1 MSNDSEATQFARTL
15 ANIGRRTLYSCEA
28 LPDDLLQWSPPFS
41 NVGAP
46 LSLAIDLAKDIEN
59 WVLVP
64 IGGRQPLLNQSL
76 EVKPIRSFIALSACY
91 SQWMKSVHTILDNM
105 PNSFMNLFVESRSL
119 PGKGRG
125 KRRPTVHA
133 CLLTA
138 VEKSASQLGRIEA
151 ACQVVSWNNMPLA
164 SADLVHLRGI
174 HNTAIS
180 VHGS

>member
-1 MSNDSEATQFARTL
+1 MSNDSEAAQFARTL

-41 NVGAP
+41 DVGSP
-46 LSLAIDLAKDIEN
+46 LAHAIDLARDIEN

-76 EVKPIRSFIALSACY
+76 EIKPIRSLIALSTCY
-91 SQWMKSVHTILDNM
+91 SQWIKSVHTILDNI
-105 PNSFMNLFVESRSL
+105 PDSFMNLFVESRPL
-119 PGKGRG
+119 QGKSRS
-125 KRRPTVHA
+125 KHRPTVHT

-138 VEKSASQLGRIEA
+138 VEKSAYHLGRVES
-151 ACQVVSWNNMPLA
+151 ACQVVSWNSMPLA
-164 SADLVHLRGI
+164 KSDLVHLRGV

-180 VHGS
+180 VPGS